1 MTPITMGNVVRGSGR
16 VGIRE
21 ERMNTRDDGTLSGLV
36 EDLHAA
42 RLNRRSF
49 VSRAAQMG
57 LAIPVASALA
67 AAATREGLAAP
78 KIAWQD
84 GGKTLVVA
92 IPQSTVQLDPAI
104 AGSNGYGDILPLV
117 DNITEGL
124 TRFKPGTVEIE
135 PALAESWEVS
145 EDGLTYVFTIR
156 PGVTFHDETPL
167 DAKAVEMN
175 FLRQFDE
182 DNPLHQESM
191 VYAGIVFADVEA
203 VKATGDMELTV
214 TMSRPSV
221 LLPGN
226 LAIFAAGIVSP
237 TALKA
242 DGGDIG
248 QSPVSTGPFKFDSWT
263 KDVELVLVAND
274 DYWGGRP
281 ALDRVV
287 WRTIADDTVRLS
299 ELQTGSI
306 DVANQIDFKDTP
318 DIEGDENLQLITGP
332 FLNVQFLAFNQA
344 IPPFDNHSLRM
355 AVQHAIN
362 KESIAEVVASGHYTL
377 GAGPIA
383 PTLLGYDPSL
393 AERYP
398 YDPEQ
403 AKSLVAESG
412 LSDITFDLLNRANS
426 FWPLLGQLIQSDLA
440 AVGITVNL
448 QSLEDAEFFDR
459 VNTGEVQAF
468 LNDWTWDNGDPDNVM
483 FSLFT
488 HERAVTRLGYKNERV
503 NELNLEA
510 QVTADPDARTALY
523 VEAQKL
529 IMDDAILVVLGY
541 PERAIG
547 AQASVQN
554 LVVSPVG
561 SVVLREVDVNG

>member
-1 MTPITMGNVVRGSGR
+1 
-16 VGIRE
+16 
-21 ERMNTRDDGTLSGLV
+21 MNIGDDRTLSGLV

-42 RLNRRSF
+42 RLSRRAL

-57 LAIPVASALA
+57 LAMPVASALA
-67 AAATREGLAAP
+67 SAATQEGLAAP
-78 KIAWQD
+78 KVAFHLQD

-92 IPQSTVQLDPAI
+92 IPQATVQLDPAI

-145 EDGLTYVFTIR
+145 EDGLQYVFTIR
-156 PGVTFHDETPL
+156 PGVTFHDGTPL
-167 DAKAVEMN
+167 DAAAVETN

-182 DNPLHQESM
+182 ENPLHQDSM

-203 VKATGDMELTV
+203 VEATGDMELTV

-226 LAIFAAGIVSP
+226 LAIFAAGIVSA
-237 TALKA
+237 TALEEGA
-242 DGGDIG
+242 DIG
-248 QSPVSTGPFKFDSWT
+248 QSPVGTGPFKFESWT

-274 DYWGGRP
+274 GYWGGRP

-306 DVANQIDFKDTP
+306 DVANQIDFKDAP

-332 FLNVQFLAFNQA
+332 FLNVQFLAFNQS

-398 YDPEQ
+398 YDPAQ
-403 AKSLVAESG
+403 AESLIAESG
-412 LSDITFDLLNRANS
+412 QTDITFDLFNRANS
-426 FWPLLGQLIQSDLA
+426 FWPLLGQLIQADLA

-459 VNTGEVQAF
+459 VGTGEVQAF
-468 LNDWTWDNGDPDNVM
+468 VNDWTWDNGDPDNVM
-483 FSLFT
+483 YSLFT
-488 HERAVTRLGYKNERV
+488 HERAVTRMGYKNERV

-510 QVTADPDARTALY
+510 QVTADPDARAALY
-523 VEAQKL
+523 AEAQKL
-529 IMDDAILVVLGY
+529 ILDDAIMVILGY
-541 PERAIG
+541 PEKAIG
-547 AQASVQN
+547 ARAAVQN
-554 LVVSPVG
+554 LKVSPVG
-561 SVVLREVDVNG
+561 SVVLREVDLSEG

>member
-1 MTPITMGNVVRGSGR
+1 
-16 VGIRE
+16 
-21 ERMNTRDDGTLSGLV
+21 MNTRDARTLSGLV

-42 RLNRRSF
+42 RLSRRSF
-49 VSRAAQMG
+49 VTRAAQIG
-57 LAIPVASALA
+57 LTIPVASALA
-67 AAATREGLAAP
+67 RATTREGLAAP
-78 KIAWQD
+78 KVAVHLQD

-135 PALAESWEVS
+135 PGLAESWEVS
-145 EDGLTYVFTIR
+145 EDGLQYVFTIR
-156 PGVTFHDETPL
+156 PGVTFHDGTPL
-167 DAKAVEMN
+167 DAKAVETN
-175 FLRQFDE
+175 FLRQLDE
-182 DNPLHQESM
+182 ENPLHQESM
-191 VYAGIVFADVEA
+191 VYAGIVFADVES
-203 VKATGDMELTV
+203 VEATGDMELTV

-237 TALKA
+237 TALETEGA
-242 DGGDIG
+242 DFG

-306 DVANQIDFKDTP
+306 DVANQIDFKDAP

-344 IPPFDNHSLRM
+344 IPPFDNPSLRM

-383 PTLLGYDPSL
+383 PTLLGYDRSL

-403 AKSLVAESG
+403 AKSLIAESG
-412 LSDITFDLLNRANS
+412 LSDISFDLYNRANS
-426 FWPLLGQLIQSDLA
+426 FWPVLGQLIQSDLA

-448 QSLEDAEFFDR
+448 QSLEDAEFFDQ

-483 FSLFT
+483 YSLFT

-510 QVTADPDARTALY
+510 QVTADPDARAALY
-523 VEAQKL
+523 AEAQKL
-529 IMDDAILVVLGY
+529 IMDDAIMVVLGY
-541 PERAIG
+541 PGRGIG
-547 AQASVQN
+547 AQATVQN

-561 SVVLREVDVNG
+561 SVVLREVDLAG

>member
-1 MTPITMGNVVRGSGR
+1 
-16 VGIRE
+16 
-21 ERMNTRDDGTLSGLV
+21 MNMSDDRTLSGLI

-57 LAIPVASALA
+57 LAIPVASTLASA
-67 AAATREGLAAP
+67 AAREGLAAP
-78 KIAWQD
+78 KVAFQD

-92 IPQSTVQLDPAI
+92 IPQATVQLDPAI

-135 PALAESWEVS
+135 AALAESWEVS
-145 EDGLTYVFTIR
+145 EDGLQYVFTIR
-156 PGVTFHDETPL
+156 PDVTFHDGTPL
-167 DAKAVEMN
+167 DAAAVETN

-182 DNPLHQESM
+182 NNPLHQESM
-191 VYAGIVFADVEA
+191 VYAGIVFADVES
-203 VKATGDMELTV
+203 VEATGDMELTV

-237 TALKA
+237 TALEEGA
-242 DGGDIG
+242 DVG
-248 QSPVSTGPFKFDSWT
+248 QSPVGTGPFKFESWT

-306 DVANQIDFKDTP
+306 DIANQIDFKDAP
-318 DIEGDENLQLITGP
+318 DVEGDENLQLITGP

-344 IPPFDNHSLRM
+344 IPPFDNPSLRM

-398 YDPEQ
+398 YDPAQ
-403 AKSLVAESG
+403 AEALVAESG
-412 LSDITFDLLNRANS
+412 LTDITFDLFNRANS
-426 FWPLLGQLIQSDLA
+426 FWPLLGQLIQADLA

-448 QSLEDAEFFDR
+448 QSLEDAEFFDQ
-459 VNTGEVQAF
+459 VNTGDVQAF

-483 FSLFT
+483 YSLFT

-523 VEAQKL
+523 AEAQKL
-529 IMDDAILVVLGY
+529 ILDDAIMVVLGY
-541 PERAIG
+541 PEKAIG
-547 AQASVQN
+547 AQAAVQN
-554 LVVSPVG
+554 LKVSPVG
-561 SVVLREVDVNG
+561 SVVLREVDLNEA

>member
-1 MTPITMGNVVRGSGR
+1 MTPLTSGDLVRGSGR
-16 VGIRE
+16 AGNGE
-21 ERMNTRDDGTLSGLV
+21 EQLNTSDDRTLSGLV

-42 RLNRRSF
+42 RLSRRSF

-57 LAIPVASALA
+57 LALPVASALA
-67 AAATREGLAAP
+67 TAATREGLAAP
-78 KIAWQD
+78 TLAFQD

-92 IPQSTVQLDPAI
+92 IPQATVQLDPAI

-145 EDGLTYVFTIR
+145 EDGLEYVFTIR
-156 PGVTFHDETPL
+156 PDVTFHDGTPL
-167 DAKAVEMN
+167 DAAAVETN

-182 DNPLHQESM
+182 ENPLHQETM
-191 VYAGIVFADVEA
+191 VYAGIVFADVES

-237 TALKA
+237 TALESEGA
-242 DGGDIG
+242 DIG
-248 QSPVSTGPFKFDSWT
+248 QSPVGTGPFKFDSWT
-263 KDVELVLVAND
+263 KDVELVLVANE

-306 DVANQIDFKDTP
+306 DVANQIDFKDAP
-318 DIEGDENLQLITGP
+318 DIELITGP

-344 IPPFDNHSLRM
+344 IPPFDNPSLRM

-362 KESIAEVVASGHYTL
+362 KESIAEVVASGHYTP

-393 AERYP
+393 ADRYP
-398 YDPEQ
+398 YDPEK

-412 LSDITFDLLNRANS
+412 LSDISFDLYNRANS

-510 QVTADPDARTALY
+510 QVTADPDARAALY
-523 VEAQKL
+523 AEAQKL
-529 IMDDAILVVLGY
+529 ILDDAIMVVLGY
-541 PERAIG
+541 PEKAIG
-547 AQASVQN
+547 AQATVQN

-561 SVVLREVDVNG
+561 SVVLREVDLAG

>member
-1 MTPITMGNVVRGSGR
+1 
-16 VGIRE
+16 
-21 ERMNTRDDGTLSGLV
+21 MNTRDERALSGLV
-36 EDLHAA
+36 EDLRGG

-49 VSRAAQMG
+49 VSRAAQLG
-57 LAIPVASALA
+57 LAIPVAGALA
-67 AAATREGLAAP
+67 SAATREGAAAP
-78 KIAWQD
+78 RIAVQD

-92 IPQSTVQLDPAI
+92 IPQATVQLDPAV

-145 EDGLTYVFTIR
+145 EDGLQYVFTIR
-156 PGVTFHDETPL
+156 PDVTFHDGTPL
-167 DAKAVEMN
+167 DAAAVETN

-182 DNPLHQESM
+182 ENPLHQETM
-191 VYAGIVFADVEA
+191 VYAGIVFADVASVE
-203 VKATGDMELTV
+203 ATGDMELTV

-226 LAIFAAGIVSP
+226 LAIFAAGIVSA
-237 TALKA
+237 TALEEGA
-242 DGGDIG
+242 DIG
-248 QSPVSTGPFKFDSWT
+248 QSPVGTGPFTFDSWT

-306 DVANQIDFKDTP
+306 DVANQIDFKDAP
-318 DIEGDENLQLITGP
+318 DIEGDANLQLITGP

-344 IPPFDNHSLRM
+344 LPPFDNPSLRM
-355 AVQHAIN
+355 AVQHAVN

-383 PTLLGYDPSL
+383 PTLIGYDPSL

-398 YDPEQ
+398 YDPAQ
-403 AKSLVAESG
+403 AEALVAESG
-412 LSDITFDLLNRANS
+412 LTDITFELLNRANS
-426 FWPLLGQLIQSDLA
+426 FWPLLGQLIQADLA

-459 VNTGEVQAF
+459 VGSGEVQAF
-468 LNDWTWDNGDPDNVM
+468 INDWTWDNGDPDNVM
-483 FSLFT
+483 YSLFT
-488 HERAVTRLGYKNERV
+488 HERAVTRMGYKNETV

-510 QVTADPDARTALY
+510 QVTADPDARAALY
-523 VEAQKL
+523 AEAQKL
-529 IMDDAILVVLGY
+529 ILDDAIMVILGY
-541 PERAIG
+541 PEKAIG
-547 AQASVQN
+547 ARAAVQN
-554 LVVSPVG
+554 LKVSPVG
-561 SVVLREVDVNG
+561 SVVLREVDLAG

>member
-1 MTPITMGNVVRGSGR
+1 LT
-16 VGIRE
+16 
-21 ERMNTRDDGTLSGLV
+21 
-36 EDLHAA
+36 
-42 RLNRRSF
+42 
-49 VSRAAQMG
+49 RAAQLG
-57 LAIPVASALA
+57 LAVPVASALA

-78 KIAWQD
+78 TLALQD

-92 IPQSTVQLDPAI
+92 IPQSTVQLDPAV

-124 TRFKPGTVEIE
+124 TRFTPGTVEIE

-145 EDGLTYVFTIR
+145 EDGLQYVFTIR
-156 PGVTFHDETPL
+156 PEVTFHDGTPL
-167 DAKAVEMN
+167 DAAAVETN
-175 FLRQFDE
+175 FLRQLDE
-182 DNPLHQESM
+182 ENPLHQDSM
-191 VYAGIVFADVEA
+191 VYAGIVFADVES
-203 VKATGDMELTV
+203 VEATGDMELTV
-214 TMSRPSV
+214 TMNRPSV

-237 TALKA
+237 TALETEGA
-242 DGGDIG
+242 DFG
-248 QSPVSTGPFKFDSWT
+248 QSPVGTGPFKFDSWT
-263 KDVELVLVAND
+263 KDVELVLVANE

-306 DVANQIDFKDTP
+306 DVANQIDFKDAP

-355 AVQHAIN
+355 GVQHAIN

-383 PTLLGYDPSL
+383 PTLPGYDPSL

-398 YDPEQ
+398 YDPAQ
-403 AKSLVAESG
+403 AEALIAESG
-412 LSDITFDLLNRANS
+412 LTDITFELLNRSTS
-426 FWPLLGQLIQSDLA
+426 FWPLLGQLIQADLA

-448 QSLEDAEFFDR
+448 QSMEDAEFFDQL
-459 VNTGEVQAF
+459 NSGEVQAF
-468 LNDWTWDNGDPDNVM
+468 VNDWTWDNGDPDNVM

-488 HERAVTRLGYKNERV
+488 HERAVNRMGYQNETV

-510 QVTADPDARTALY
+510 QVTADPDARAALY
-523 VEAQKL
+523 AEAQKL
-529 IMDDAILVVLGY
+529 IMDDAIMVILGY
-541 PERAIG
+541 PEKAIG
-547 AQASVQN
+547 ALATVQN

-561 SVVLREVDVNG
+561 SVVLREVDVAG

>member
-1 MTPITMGNVVRGSGR
+1 
-16 VGIRE
+16 
-21 ERMNTRDDGTLSGLV
+21 MNTRDERTLSGLV
-36 EDLHAA
+36 EDLRGG

-49 VSRAAQMG
+49 VSRAAQLG
-57 LAIPVASALA
+57 LAIPVAGALA
-67 AAATREGLAAP
+67 SAATREGAAAP
-78 KIAWQD
+78 RIAVQD

-92 IPQSTVQLDPAI
+92 IPQATVQLDPAV

-145 EDGLTYVFTIR
+145 EDGLQYVFTIR
-156 PGVTFHDETPL
+156 PDVTFHDGTPL
-167 DAKAVEMN
+167 DAAAVETN

-182 DNPLHQESM
+182 ENPLHQETM
-191 VYAGIVFADVEA
+191 VYAGIVFADVES
-203 VKATGDMELTV
+203 VEATGDMELTV

-226 LAIFAAGIVSP
+226 LAIFAAGIVSA
-237 TALKA
+237 TALEEGA
-242 DGGDIG
+242 DIG
-248 QSPVSTGPFKFDSWT
+248 QSPVGTGPFTFDSWT

-306 DVANQIDFKDTP
+306 DVANQIDFKDAP
-318 DIEGDENLQLITGP
+318 DIEGDANLQLITGP

-344 IPPFDNHSLRM
+344 LPPFDNPSLRM
-355 AVQHAIN
+355 AVQHAVN

-383 PTLLGYDPSL
+383 PTLIGYDPSL

-398 YDPEQ
+398 YDPAQ
-403 AKSLVAESG
+403 AEALVAESG
-412 LSDITFDLLNRANS
+412 LTDITFELLNRANS
-426 FWPLLGQLIQSDLA
+426 FWPLLGQLIQADLA

-459 VNTGEVQAF
+459 VGSGEVQAF
-468 LNDWTWDNGDPDNVM
+468 INDWTWDNGDPDNVM
-483 FSLFT
+483 YSLFT
-488 HERAVTRLGYKNERV
+488 HERAVTRMGYKNETV

-510 QVTADPDARTALY
+510 QVTADPDARAALY
-523 VEAQKL
+523 AEAQKL
-529 IMDDAILVVLGY
+529 ILDDAIMVILGY
-541 PERAIG
+541 PEKAIG
-547 AQASVQN
+547 ARAAVQN
-554 LVVSPVG
+554 LKVSPVG
-561 SVVLREVDVNG
+561 SVVLREVDLAG

>member
-1 MTPITMGNVVRGSGR
+1 
-16 VGIRE
+16 
-21 ERMNTRDDGTLSGLV
+21 MNTGDDRTLSGLV

-42 RLNRRSF
+42 RLSRRSF

-57 LAIPVASALA
+57 LAMPIASALA
-67 AAATREGLAAP
+67 SAATREGLAAP
-78 KIAWQD
+78 KVAFQD
-84 GGKTLVVA
+84 GGKALVVA
-92 IPQSTVQLDPAI
+92 IPQATVQLDPAI

-145 EDGLTYVFTIR
+145 EDGLQYVFTIR
-156 PGVTFHDETPL
+156 PGVTLHDGTPL
-167 DAKAVEMN
+167 DAAAVETN

-182 DNPLHQESM
+182 ENPLHQESM
-191 VYAGIVFADVEA
+191 VYAGIIFADVEA
-203 VKATGDMELTV
+203 VEATGDMELTV

-226 LAIFAAGIVSP
+226 LAIFAAGIVSA
-237 TALKA
+237 TALEEGA
-242 DGGDIG
+242 DIG
-248 QSPVSTGPFKFDSWT
+248 QSPVGTGPFKFDSWT

-274 DYWGGRP
+274 EYWGGRP

-306 DVANQIDFKDTP
+306 DVANQIDFKDAP

-344 IPPFDNHSLRM
+344 IPPFDNNSLRM

-398 YDPEQ
+398 YDPAQ
-403 AKSLVAESG
+403 AEALVAESG
-412 LSDITFDLLNRANS
+412 LTDITFDLLNRANS
-426 FWPLLGQLIQSDLA
+426 FWPLLGQLIQADLA

-459 VNTGEVQAF
+459 VGTGEVQAF
-468 LNDWTWDNGDPDNVM
+468 VNDWTWDNGDPDNVM
-483 FSLFT
+483 YSLFT
-488 HERAVTRLGYKNERV
+488 HERAVTRMGYKNERV

-510 QVTADPDARTALY
+510 QVTADPDARAALY
-523 VEAQKL
+523 AEAQKL
-529 IMDDAILVVLGY
+529 ILDDAIMVILGY
-541 PERAIG
+541 PEKAIG
-547 AQASVQN
+547 ARAAVQN
-554 LVVSPVG
+554 LKVSPVG
-561 SVVLREVDVNG
+561 SVVLREVDLSEG

>member
-1 MTPITMGNVVRGSGR
+1 M
-16 VGIRE
+16 
-21 ERMNTRDDGTLSGLV
+21 
-36 EDLHAA
+36 
-42 RLNRRSF
+42 
-49 VSRAAQMG
+49 
-57 LAIPVASALA
+57 
-67 AAATREGLAAP
+67 
-78 KIAWQD
+78 
-84 GGKTLVVA
+84 
-92 IPQSTVQLDPAI
+92 
-104 AGSNGYGDILPLV
+104 
-117 DNITEGL
+117 
-124 TRFKPGTVEIE
+124 
-135 PALAESWEVS
+135 
-145 EDGLTYVFTIR
+145 
-156 PGVTFHDETPL
+156 TFHDGTPL
-167 DAKAVEMN
+167 DAKAVETN
-175 FLRQFDE
+175 FLRQLDE
-182 DNPLHQESM
+182 ENPLHQDTM
-191 VYAGIVFADVEA
+191 VYAGIVFADVES
-203 VKATGDMELTV
+203 VEATGDMELTV
-214 TMSRPSV
+214 TMSRPTI

-237 TALKA
+237 TALEA
-242 DGGDIG
+242 EGEEFG
-248 QSPVSTGPFKFDSWT
+248 QNPVGTGPFRFDSWT

-274 DYWGGRP
+274 EYWGGRP

-306 DVANQIDFKDTP
+306 DVANQIDFKDA
-318 DIEGDENLQLITGP
+318 GDVESDTNLQLITGP
-332 FLNVQFLAFNQA
+332 FLNVQFMAFNQA

-398 YDPEQ
+398 YDPAQ
-403 AKSLVAESG
+403 AEALIAESG
-412 LSDITFDLLNRANS
+412 LSDITFDLYNRANS
-426 FWPLLGQLIQSDLA
+426 FWPVLGQLIQADLA

-448 QSLEDAEFFDR
+448 QSLEDAEFFDQ

-488 HERAVTRLGYKNERV
+488 HERAVNRLGYKNETV

-510 QVTADPDARTALY
+510 QETADPDARAAIY

-529 IMDDAILVVLGY
+529 IMDDAIMVVLGY
-541 PERAIG
+541 PEKAIG
-547 AQASVQN
+547 AQATVQN

-561 SVVLREVDVNG
+561 SVVLREVDLA

>member
-1 MTPITMGNVVRGSGR
+1 
-16 VGIRE
+16 
-21 ERMNTRDDGTLSGLV
+21 MNTRDERTLSGLV
-36 EDLHAA
+36 EDLRGG

-49 VSRAAQMG
+49 VSRAAQLG
-57 LAIPVASALA
+57 LAIPVAGALA
-67 AAATREGLAAP
+67 SAATREGAAAP
-78 KIAWQD
+78 RIAVQD

-92 IPQSTVQLDPAI
+92 IPQATVQLDPAV

-145 EDGLTYVFTIR
+145 EDGLQYVFTIR
-156 PGVTFHDETPL
+156 PDVTFHDGTPL
-167 DAKAVEMN
+167 DAAAVETN

-182 DNPLHQESM
+182 ENPLHQETM
-191 VYAGIVFADVEA
+191 VYAGIVFADVASVE
-203 VKATGDMELTV
+203 ATGDMELTV

-226 LAIFAAGIVSP
+226 LAIFAAGIVSA
-237 TALKA
+237 TALEEGA
-242 DGGDIG
+242 DIG
-248 QSPVSTGPFKFDSWT
+248 QSPVGTGPFTFDSWT

-306 DVANQIDFKDTP
+306 DVANQIDFKDAP
-318 DIEGDENLQLITGP
+318 DIEGDANLQLITGP

-344 IPPFDNHSLRM
+344 LPPFDNPSLRM
-355 AVQHAIN
+355 AVQHAVN

-383 PTLLGYDPSL
+383 PTLIGYDPSL

-398 YDPEQ
+398 YDPAQ
-403 AKSLVAESG
+403 AEALVAESG
-412 LSDITFDLLNRANS
+412 LTDITFELLNRANS
-426 FWPLLGQLIQSDLA
+426 FWPLLGQLIQADLA

-459 VNTGEVQAF
+459 VGSGEVQAF
-468 LNDWTWDNGDPDNVM
+468 INDWTWDNGDPDNVM
-483 FSLFT
+483 YSLFT
-488 HERAVTRLGYKNERV
+488 HERAVTRMGYKNETV

-510 QVTADPDARTALY
+510 QVTADPDARAALY
-523 VEAQKL
+523 AEAQKL
-529 IMDDAILVVLGY
+529 IMDDAIMVVLGY
-541 PERAIG
+541 PEKAIG
-547 AQASVQN
+547 AQVTVQN

-561 SVVLREVDVNG
+561 SVVLREVDLAG

>member
-1 MTPITMGNVVRGSGR
+1 MNDVRR
-16 VGIRE
+16 L
-21 ERMNTRDDGTLSGLV
+21 TKLV
-36 EDLHAA
+36 SDLHS
-42 RLNRRSF
+42 RQLNRRTF
-49 VSRAAQMG
+49 VARTAQMG
-57 LAIPVASALA
+57 LAVPIASALA
-67 AAATREGLAAP
+67 TAATREGLAAP
-78 KIAWQD
+78 TLALQD

-92 IPQSTVQLDPAI
+92 IPQATVQLDPAI

-124 TRFKPGTVEIE
+124 TRFKPGTIEIE

-145 EDGLTYVFTIR
+145 EDGLQYVFTIR
-156 PGVTFHDETPL
+156 PGVTFHDGTPL
-167 DAKAVEMN
+167 DAKAVETN

-191 VYAGIVFADVEA
+191 VYAGIVFADVES

-237 TALKA
+237 TALEAEGA
-242 DGGDIG
+242 DVG
-248 QSPVSTGPFKFDSWT
+248 QSPVGTGPFKFDSWT
-263 KDVELVLVAND
+263 KDVELVLVANE
-274 DYWGGRP
+274 DYWGGGRP

-306 DVANQIDFKDTP
+306 DVANQIDFKDAP

-344 IPPFDNHSLRM
+344 IPPFDNPSLRM
-355 AVQHAIN
+355 AVQQAIN

-398 YDPEQ
+398 YDPER
-403 AKSLVAESG
+403 AKSLIAESG
-412 LSDITFDLLNRANS
+412 LSDISFDLYNRANT
-426 FWPLLGQLIQSDLA
+426 FWPVLGQLIQSDLA

-448 QSLEDAEFFDR
+448 KSLEDAEFLDQ
-459 VNTGEVQAF
+459 VNTGDVQAF

-510 QVTADPDARTALY
+510 QVTADPDARTTLY

-529 IMDDAILVVLGY
+529 IMDDAIMVVLGY
-541 PERAIG
+541 PEKAIG
-547 AQASVQN
+547 AQATVQN

-561 SVVLREVDVNG
+561 SVVLREVDLAG

>member
-1 MTPITMGNVVRGSGR
+1 
-16 VGIRE
+16 
-21 ERMNTRDDGTLSGLV
+21 MNTRDERTLSGLV
-36 EDLHAA
+36 EDLRGG

-49 VSRAAQMG
+49 VSRAAQLG
-57 LAIPVASALA
+57 LAIPVAGALA
-67 AAATREGLAAP
+67 SAATREGAAAP
-78 KIAWQD
+78 RIAVQD

-92 IPQSTVQLDPAI
+92 IPQATVQLDPAV

-145 EDGLTYVFTIR
+145 EDGLQYVFTIR
-156 PGVTFHDETPL
+156 PDVTFHDGTPL
-167 DAKAVEMN
+167 DAAAVETN

-182 DNPLHQESM
+182 ENPLHQETM
-191 VYAGIVFADVEA
+191 VYAGIVFADVASVE
-203 VKATGDMELTV
+203 ATGDMELTV

-226 LAIFAAGIVSP
+226 LAIFAAGIVSA
-237 TALKA
+237 TALEEGA
-242 DGGDIG
+242 DIG
-248 QSPVSTGPFKFDSWT
+248 QSPVGTGPFTFDSWT

-306 DVANQIDFKDTP
+306 DVANQIDFKDAP
-318 DIEGDENLQLITGP
+318 DIEGDANLQLITGP

-344 IPPFDNHSLRM
+344 LPPFDNPSLRM
-355 AVQHAIN
+355 AVQHAVN

-383 PTLLGYDPSL
+383 PTLIGYDPSL

-398 YDPEQ
+398 YDPAQ
-403 AKSLVAESG
+403 AEALVAESG
-412 LSDITFDLLNRANS
+412 LTDITFELLNRANS
-426 FWPLLGQLIQSDLA
+426 FWPLLGQLIQADLA

-459 VNTGEVQAF
+459 VGSGEVQAF
-468 LNDWTWDNGDPDNVM
+468 INDWTWDNGDPDNVM
-483 FSLFT
+483 YSLFT

-510 QVTADPDARTALY
+510 QVTADPDARAALY
-523 VEAQKL
+523 AEAQKL
-529 IMDDAILVVLGY
+529 ILDDAIMVILGY
-541 PERAIG
+541 PEKAIG
-547 AQASVQN
+547 ARAAVQN
-554 LVVSPVG
+554 LKVSPVG
-561 SVVLREVDVNG
+561 SVVLREVDLAG

>member
-1 MTPITMGNVVRGSGR
+1 
-16 VGIRE
+16 
-21 ERMNTRDDGTLSGLV
+21 MNTRDERTLSGLV
-36 EDLHAA
+36 EDLRGG

-49 VSRAAQMG
+49 VSRAAQLG
-57 LAIPVASALA
+57 LAIPVAGVLA
-67 AAATREGLAAP
+67 SAATREGAAAP
-78 KIAWQD
+78 RIAVQD

-92 IPQSTVQLDPAI
+92 IPQATVQLDPAV

-145 EDGLTYVFTIR
+145 EDGLQYVFTIR
-156 PGVTFHDETPL
+156 PDVTFHDGTPL
-167 DAKAVEMN
+167 DAAAVETN

-182 DNPLHQESM
+182 ENPLHQETM
-191 VYAGIVFADVEA
+191 VYAGIVFADVASVE
-203 VKATGDMELTV
+203 ATGDMELTV

-226 LAIFAAGIVSP
+226 LAIFAAGIVSA
-237 TALKA
+237 TALEEGA
-242 DGGDIG
+242 DIG
-248 QSPVSTGPFKFDSWT
+248 QSPVGTGPFTFDSWT

-306 DVANQIDFKDTP
+306 DVANQIDFKDAP
-318 DIEGDENLQLITGP
+318 DIEGDANLQLITGP

-344 IPPFDNHSLRM
+344 LPPFDNPSLRM
-355 AVQHAIN
+355 AVQHAVN

-383 PTLLGYDPSL
+383 PTLIGYDPSL

-398 YDPEQ
+398 YDPAQ
-403 AKSLVAESG
+403 AEALVAESG
-412 LSDITFDLLNRANS
+412 LTDITFELLNRANS
-426 FWPLLGQLIQSDLA
+426 FWPLLGQLIQADLA

-459 VNTGEVQAF
+459 VGSGEVQAF
-468 LNDWTWDNGDPDNVM
+468 INDWTWDNGDPDNVM
-483 FSLFT
+483 YSLFT
-488 HERAVTRLGYKNERV
+488 HERAVTRMGYKNETV

-510 QVTADPDARTALY
+510 QVTADPDARAALY
-523 VEAQKL
+523 AEAQKL
-529 IMDDAILVVLGY
+529 ILDDAIMVILGY
-541 PERAIG
+541 PEKAIG
-547 AQASVQN
+547 ARAAVQN
-554 LVVSPVG
+554 LKVSPVG
-561 SVVLREVDVNG
+561 SVVLREVDLAG

>member
-1 MTPITMGNVVRGSGR
+1 MNDVRR
-16 VGIRE
+16 LIK
-21 ERMNTRDDGTLSGLV
+21 LV
-36 EDLHAA
+36 SDL
-42 RLNRRSF
+42 RSRQFNRRTF
-49 VSRAAQMG
+49 VARTAQMG
-57 LAIPVASALA
+57 LAVPIASALA
-67 AAATREGLAAP
+67 TAATREGLAAP
-78 KIAWQD
+78 TLALQD

-92 IPQSTVQLDPAI
+92 IPQATVQLDPAI

-124 TRFKPGTVEIE
+124 TRFKPGTIEIE

-145 EDGLTYVFTIR
+145 EDGLQYVFTIR
-156 PGVTFHDETPL
+156 PGVTFHDGTPL
-167 DAKAVEMN
+167 DAKAVETN

-191 VYAGIVFADVEA
+191 VYAGIVFADVES

-237 TALKA
+237 TALEAEGA
-242 DGGDIG
+242 DVG
-248 QSPVSTGPFKFDSWT
+248 QSPVGTGPFKFDSWT
-263 KDVELVLVAND
+263 KDVELVLVANE
-274 DYWGGRP
+274 DYWGGGRP

-306 DVANQIDFKDTP
+306 DVANQIDFKDAP

-344 IPPFDNHSLRM
+344 IPPFDNPSLRM
-355 AVQHAIN
+355 AVQQAIN

-403 AKSLVAESG
+403 AKSLIAESG
-412 LSDITFDLLNRANS
+412 LSDISFDLYNRANT
-426 FWPLLGQLIQSDLA
+426 FWPVLGQLIQSDLA

-448 QSLEDAEFFDR
+448 KSLEDAEFFDQ
-459 VNTGEVQAF
+459 VNTGDVQAF

-510 QVTADPDARTALY
+510 QVTADPDARTTLY

-529 IMDDAILVVLGY
+529 IMDDAIMVVLGY
-541 PERAIG
+541 PEKAIG
-547 AQASVQN
+547 AQATVQN

-561 SVVLREVDVNG
+561 SVVLREVDLAG